1 MLLFFLIEMRLL
13 LALIFKICMN
23 FLIVLISGL
32 GTSIRSDS
40 LIHARVWTHVD
51 VRNMYLSEPVFSELR
66 DIFVLQ
72 VRKVESWR
80 KMETEFE
87 TKEPNIYLPVAWILH
102 GWSKVG

>member
-1 MLLFFLIEMRLL
+1 MFVFFLIEMRLL

-32 GTSIRSDS
+32 GRSIRSDS

-66 DIFVLQ
+66 DLFVLQ
-72 VRKVESWR
+72 VRKVGELE
-80 KMETEFE
+80 KD
-87 TKEPNIYLPVAWILH
+87 
-102 GWSKVG
+102 GD